1 MIIPGEL
8 NNSYCMKDFNLTLAG
23 GYKFNKFSY
32 LRIRIYPCINN
43 TDNNNH
49 CKPQEVIDNYLSGG
63 YISILTKDIGLN
75 PNNISFPVIYNLQ
88 DLYTTIDKSMYRD
101 FILYYG
107 ITEVRSDM
115 GLFFENIE
123 IKKYLQFRKQFQS
136 FYFRNESE
144 YYEGKAICSIDFR
157 LDDLIYTQNRKY
169 SKLQETFSIIGG
181 YMQLASTVFSLI
193 SFMTNRIIPELK
205 ILNGIFKYNLSE
217 KKLMMKIKSLKDL
230 NLIYYSKDLY
240 LPLEKKASEKSMN
253 INTNTN
259 SNAKKST
266 NKTNIMNKSKSNA
279 SRNSLLDIPS
289 VINSINKRKYSLFN
303 HPKENSNFDIL
314 NNTNLPF
321 FNKNNKP
328 NKNIIINQNYIY
340 RVGSFFPKRLNNDDQ
355 RSKSKNTEETINKI
369 NFNLFQY
376 YILRK
381 MPNIRKKIEIFKI
394 GLSLYKKRMDI
405 VNIFTLLLL
414 FEKKFIRPE

>member
-1 MIIPGEL
+1 MVFLNII
-8 NNSYCMKDFNLTLAG
+8 S
-23 GYKFNKFSY
+23 
-32 LRIRIYPCINN
+32 
-43 TDNNNH
+43 
-49 CKPQEVIDNYLSGG
+49 
-63 YISILTKDIGLN
+63 
-75 PNNISFPVIYNLQ
+75 
-88 DLYTTIDKSMYRD
+88 
-101 FILYYG
+101 
-107 ITEVRSDM
+107 
-115 GLFFENIE
+115 
-123 IKKYLQFRKQFQS
+123 
-136 FYFRNESE
+136 
-144 YYEGKAICSIDFR
+144 
-157 LDDLIYTQNRKY
+157 
-169 SKLQETFSIIGG
+169 
-181 YMQLASTVFSLI
+181 
-193 SFMTNRIIPELK
+193 
-205 ILNGIFKYNLSE
+205 
-217 KKLMMKIKSLKDL
+217 
-230 NLIYYSKDLY
+230 
-240 LPLEKKASEKSMN
+240 
-253 INTNTN
+253 N

-266 NKTNIMNKSKSNA
+266 NKTNIMNKSKSDA

-303 HPKENSNFDIL
+303 QPKEHSNFDIL

-321 FNKNNKP
+321 FNKKNKP